1 MLRHLVILSIFLLDT
16 GRLFFVR
23 LLQGNCWVSTFRFR
37 LISMLYWWLLLI
49 LRFPITLF
57 VFLIVILLIL
67 IALIVICLLFTG
79 LSCLFSSLAL
89 LIYTSLFALF
99 RMCLTL
105 QISL

>member
-1 MLRHLVILSIFLLDT
+1 MILSIFLLYT
-16 GRLFFVR
+16 GWLFFVS
-23 LLQGNCWVSTFRFR
+23 LLQGYCWVIPFRFQ

-67 IALIVICLLFTG
+67 IALIVICLLLTG
-79 LSCLFSSLAL
+79 LSCLFPSLAL
-89 LIYTSLFALF
+89 LISTSLFTLF